1 MVLRLEKPYLS
12 SSLGKDRL
20 GMRWLGWFS
29 LLNVYAQ
36 SSLDLAY
43 EAIERRLTLAAQR
56 HLEAAMQEKDSLLRA
71 EAALVR
77 GILAFQTGRYRDAL
91 SNWYLASK
99 LDSGGPIGAEANFHR
114 AHLLLQSRSDWPS
127 ALYLLRTLI
136 ESSGTPPDLRA
147 AVENRLR
154 AFAYREADPGFLWAY
169 LSQYPSTILT
179 PYLAEALAYHLRQS
193 CSWKPW
199 YFLLHWYP
207 QTCATSPISENIDSL
222 LAALPPETLRIAVLL
237 PFMTSQG
244 GVGPVLNFWQ
254 GATWSL
260 PHLRSPYAVW
270 QIQLFD
276 TERNPLTVRKIL
288 DSLTRRPPHL
298 LVGDLSYSLN
308 QIIADWCQRHQ
319 VWHAIPINKAYPRTA
334 YTFPLNVPA
343 DCIGAWVGTHLSE
356 TQSGKRGIILIESDE
371 PTALAY
377 AEGVKRKHYA
387 PTVLVPN
394 TISAML
400 KRWNTL
406 KDSLSSYDWYLLAIT
421 NEEVASFLLNRLG
434 RDTLPLPLLIGMED
448 WLRFQRT
455 ELKDFWRITLW
466 VPQTYLPDSS
476 QWSLLVRWVRD
487 SLGIVVT
494 PFHLYGYEAFQLL
507 GKLSA
512 AYGPDQR
519 PYLPEAWAGLINR
532 YQIPPDCRTYRWV
545 LWEYRRGTIT
555 KVAGQDGS

>member
-12 SSLGKDRL
+12 LSLGKDRL

-29 LLNVYAQ
+29 LLSVYAQ

-127 ALYLLRTLI
+127 ALYLLRTLL
-136 ESSGTPPDLRA
+136 ESSGTSPDLRA

-199 YFLLHWYP
+199 YFLLHWYQ

-244 GVGPVLNFWQ
+244 GLGPVLNFWQ

-334 YTFPLNVPA
+334 YTFPLSVPA
-343 DCIGAWVGTHLSE
+343 DCIGALVGTHLSE
-356 TQSGKRGIILIESDE
+356 TQAGKRGLILIESDE

-387 PTVLVPN
+387 PTVFVPN

-434 RDTLPLPLLIGMED
+434 RDTLPLPLIIGMED

-494 PFHLYGYEAFQLL
+494 PFHVYGYEAFQLL

-519 PYLPEAWAGLINR
+519 PYLPKAWGGLINR